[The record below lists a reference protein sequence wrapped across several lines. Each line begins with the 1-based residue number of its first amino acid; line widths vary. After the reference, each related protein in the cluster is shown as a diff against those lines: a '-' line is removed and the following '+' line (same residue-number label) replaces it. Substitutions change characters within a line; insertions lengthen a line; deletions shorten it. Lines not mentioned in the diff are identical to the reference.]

1 MRNNSC
7 RCFRSHRVA
16 LSTPAAVI
24 VTDCFPISQRYQGF
38 SYGRA
43 FALRAIGMS
52 AERSEL
58 PVIYVARHGDTAWSV
73 TGQHTGLTDLPLTS
87 EGEEHARGLRERLKN
102 IVFAKVFTSPL
113 RRARSTCALAGF
125 SSVAEIENDLVEWDY
140 GKYEGLRSAEIH
152 AERPD
157 WDLFRDGAPGGET
170 PAQVAERADNVWAR
184 IRSVEG
190 NVLLFSRGHFI
201 RVLATRWIGLAPS
214 WHCNSF
220 VLGTASLSVFGYDR
234 DLLRPVVQL
243 WNDMHHVPAAQVS
256 AL

>member
-1 MRNNSC
+1 
-7 RCFRSHRVA
+7 
-16 LSTPAAVI
+16 
-24 VTDCFPISQRYQGF
+24 
-38 SYGRA
+38 
-43 FALRAIGMS
+43 MS